1 MTGGGGGVRK
11 RERGLGN
18 TAVFDLRDL
27 SETERDRERDTEGG
41 RERGAEMSK
50 NESGGDENPDKK
62 L

>member
-41 RERGAEMSK
+41 RERE
-50 NESGGDENPDKK
+50 EQR
-62 L
+62 

>member
-18 TAVFDLRDL
+18 TAVCDLRDL

-41 RERGAEMSK
+41 RERE
-50 NESGGDENPDKK
+50 EQR
-62 L
+62 